1 MTQTV
6 KEEER
11 DTVKGNN
18 DKSKNN
24 DFSDDEY
31 DFNFDDVVS
40 TKIHTLCFIKFW
52 VYDFLMMQQTSLKV

>member
-24 DFSDDEY
+24 DLSDDEY

-40 TKIHTLCFIKFW
+40 T
-52 VYDFLMMQQTSLKV
+52 